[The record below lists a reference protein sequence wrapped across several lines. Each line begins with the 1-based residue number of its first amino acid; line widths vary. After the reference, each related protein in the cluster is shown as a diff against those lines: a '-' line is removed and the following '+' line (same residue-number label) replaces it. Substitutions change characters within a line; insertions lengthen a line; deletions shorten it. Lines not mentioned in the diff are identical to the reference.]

1 MVRTNGRGHWLHAR
15 SSHIEPLKRFLLP
28 REAGCVTVTEALP
41 GSPEKTGRRNGRFTV
56 FARDDRVEATV
67 FHTGG
72 GFVFPVLPE
81 DGAPDPRALS
91 RKLRGVR
98 NRLFCVMGLDRDVCG
113 LQRLLSTTPLDTV
126 NYYLMTRTC
135 ATPIDPEPLPEGMTI
150 RRAGIRDAEA
160 LYPIQREY
168 EIEEVVLRPESFDP
182 ASCMSHLKMS
192 LRKQLVYAVE
202 YDGKMVGKAQTNARG
217 FSWDQIG
224 GVYTERPLRG
234 RGIAGAVMY
243 RLLRD
248 IERDGRH
255 SSLFVKRHNEPALRM
270 YRRLGYSVT
279 DEFTIAYYR
288 GI

>member
-1 MVRTNGRGHWLHAR
+1 MVLNRRGCWFNAR
-15 SSHIEPLKRFLLP
+15 NSHIEPLKRFLLP

-41 GSPEKTGRRNGRFTV
+41 GSPKKTDRRSGRFTV
-56 FARDDRVEATV
+56 FAHDGVIEATV
-67 FHTGG
+67 FHTAG

-81 DGAPDPRALS
+81 DGAPDPTTLS
-91 RKLRGVR
+91 RKLKGVQG
-98 NRLFCVMGLDRDVCG
+98 RLFCIMGLDRDVRG
-113 LQRLLSTTPLDTV
+113 FQRLLNTTPLDTV
-126 NYYLMTRTC
+126 NYFLMTRTC
-135 ATPIDPEPLPEGMTI
+135 ATPIDPEPLPDGMVI
-150 RRAGIRDAEA
+150 RKASVRDAEA

-182 ASCMSHLKMS
+182 ASCMSHLKLS
-192 LRKQLVYAVE
+192 LRQQLVYAVE
-202 YDGKMVGKAQTNARG
+202 YDGRMVGKAQTNARG
-217 FSWDQIG
+217 FTWDQIG
-224 GVYTERPLRG
+224 GVYTERSLRG

-255 SSLFVKRHNEPALRM
+255 STLFVKRQNVPALRM
-270 YRRLGYSVT
+270 YRRLGYSIT